1 MADALLGALILL
13 AGAGLGLAGGWLL
26 WRARAA
32 ARDDELGAQ
41 RKRINELETA
51 NTELAVRREEE
62 NRHAAEKL
70 QMLTEAR
77 EKMAAEF
84 ENLANRIFDDK
95 GRKFTEQSREV
106 LTPLR
111 EQLDNFRKKV
121 EETYEKESRD
131 RLRLAHEI
139 TDLKNLNQQISEDA
153 VNLTNALKGQVKTQ
167 GNWGEIILER
177 VLEQSG
183 LVKGREYEV
192 QKNLRDDDGR
202 RLRPDVVVR
211 LPEGKSVIIDAKVSL
226 VAYERYCSTEDAAA
240 RQREMKNHTDSLRS
254 HIKGLGGK
262 NYENLN
268 GVHSPDFILMFVPV
282 EAAFISAME
291 HDFSLFQEAFAKN
304 IVMVSPSTLLATLR
318 TIENTWRYERQ
329 NQNAREIASRAGDLY
344 DKFLLF
350 VDSLLDVGDKL
361 DRAKK
366 SWDTARKRLTDGHGN
381 LAARAEQLKQL
392 GADTRKSLPPAI
404 AAEVDNRA
412 DPN

>member
-1 MADALLGALILL
+1 MAEALLGALILL
-13 AGAGLGLAGGWLL
+13 AGAGLGLAGGWFL

-32 ARDDELGAQ
+32 ARDDEIGAQ
-41 RKRINELETA
+41 RKKISELETA

-62 NRHAAEKL
+62 SRHAAEKL

-95 GRKFTEQSREV
+95 GRKFTEQSREA

-139 TDLKNLNQQISEDA
+139 TDLKNLNQKISEDA
-153 VNLTNALKGQVKTQ
+153 VNLTNALKGQAKTQ

-202 RLRPDVVVR
+202 LLRPDVVVR

-226 VAYERYCSTEDAAA
+226 VAYERYCSSEDLDA
-240 RQREMKNHTDSLRS
+240 RQREMKNHTGSLRK

-262 NYENLN
+262 DYASLN

-291 HDFSLFQEAFAKN
+291 HDFSLFEDAFKKN

-329 NQNAREIASRAGDLY
+329 NQNAREIAERAGHLY

-350 VDSLLDVGDKL
+350 VDSLLDVGHKL
-361 DRAKK
+361 DRAKE

-381 LAARAEQLKQL
+381 LVARAEQLKRL

-404 AAEVDNRA
+404 TAEAENRA
-412 DPN
+412 APE

>member
-1 MADALLGALILL
+1 MAEALLGALILL
-13 AGAGLGLAGGWLL
+13 AGAGLGLAGGWFL

-32 ARDDELGAQ
+32 VRDDEIGAQ
-41 RKRINELETA
+41 RKKISELETA

-95 GRKFTEQSREV
+95 GRKFTEQSRET

-153 VNLTNALKGQVKTQ
+153 VNLTNALKGQAKTQ

-202 RLRPDVVVR
+202 LFRPDVVVR

-226 VAYERYCSTEDAAA
+226 VAYERYCSSEDLDA
-240 RQREMKNHTDSLRS
+240 RQREMKNHTGSLRN

-262 NYENLN
+262 DYASLN

-291 HDFSLFQEAFAKN
+291 HDFSLFEDAFKKN

-329 NQNAREIASRAGDLY
+329 NQNAREIAERAGHLY

-350 VDSLLDVGDKL
+350 VDSLLDVGHKL
-361 DRAKK
+361 DRAKE

-381 LAARAEQLKQL
+381 LVARAEQLKRL

-404 AAEVDNRA
+404 TAEAENRA
-412 DPN
+412 APE

>member
-1 MADALLGALILL
+1 MAEALLGALILL
-13 AGAGLGLAGGWLL
+13 AGAGLGLAGGWFL

-32 ARDDELGAQ
+32 ARDDEIGAQ
-41 RKRINELETA
+41 RKKISELETA

-62 NRHAAEKL
+62 SRHAAEKL

-95 GRKFTEQSREV
+95 GRKFTEQSREA

-153 VNLTNALKGQVKTQ
+153 VNLTNALKGQAKTQ

-202 RLRPDVVVR
+202 LLRPDVVVR

-226 VAYERYCSTEDAAA
+226 VAYERYCSSEDLDA
-240 RQREMKNHTDSLRS
+240 RQREMKNHTGSLRN

-262 NYENLN
+262 DYASLN

-291 HDFSLFQEAFAKN
+291 HDFSLFEDAFKKN
-304 IVMVSPSTLLATLR
+304 IVLVSPSTLLATLR

-329 NQNAREIASRAGDLY
+329 NQNAREIAERAGHLY

-350 VDSLLDVGDKL
+350 VDSLLDVGHKL
-361 DRAKK
+361 DRAKE

-381 LAARAEQLKQL
+381 LVARAEQLKRL

-404 AAEVDNRA
+404 TAEAENRA
-412 DPN
+412 PPE

>member
-1 MADALLGALILL
+1 MAEALLGALILL
-13 AGAGLGLAGGWLL
+13 AGAGLGLAGGWFL

-32 ARDDELGAQ
+32 ARDDEIGAQ
-41 RKRINELETA
+41 RKKISELETA

-62 NRHAAEKL
+62 SRHAAEKL

-95 GRKFTEQSREV
+95 GRKFTEQSREA

-139 TDLKNLNQQISEDA
+139 TDLKNLNQKISEDA
-153 VNLTNALKGQVKTQ
+153 VNLTNALKGQAKTQ

-202 RLRPDVVVR
+202 LLRPDVVVR

-226 VAYERYCSTEDAAA
+226 VAYERYCSSEDLDA
-240 RQREMKNHTDSLRS
+240 RQREMKNHTGSLRN

-262 NYENLN
+262 DYASMN

-291 HDFSLFQEAFAKN
+291 HDFSLFEDAFKKN

-329 NQNAREIASRAGDLY
+329 NQNAREIAERAGHLY

-350 VDSLLDVGDKL
+350 VDSLLDVGHKL
-361 DRAKK
+361 DRAKE

-381 LAARAEQLKQL
+381 LVARAEQLKRL

-404 AAEVDNRA
+404 TAEAENRA
-412 DPN
+412 APE